1 MPMFATSDGT
11 KLYYEDTG
19 KGPTLVFCH
28 GLNSSHLAI
37 KNFIDEFRGEYRCIC
52 YDQRGHACS
61 ERPKR
66 HLNVKTLGRD
76 LHELLAFLG
85 VEKASVIGHSMGA
98 ATIFS
103 YVNQFGC
110 APFEKIVAVDMS
122 PYMRN
127 GPWHGGIGCGSW
139 TDEDFL
145 LDLDG
150 IFDDVGN
157 ATWRIVSRL
166 MNPALAASTPSSL
179 VGTMATAFGSGVDPF
194 VFAAFWYSL
203 FRTDQRS
210 AISKINA
217 PFQYIRPDTPLYGD
231 ETISFYREN
240 LRGSF
245 RLETG
250 FPGTTHTILQE
261 APQDVAARV
270 KPFLR
275 GEI

>member
-76 LHELLAFLG
+76 LHELLVFLG
-85 VEKASVIGHSMGA
+85 VKKASVIGHSMGA

-110 APFEKIVAVDMS
+110 APFDKIVAVDMS

-127 GPWHGGIGCGSW
+127 GPWHGGIGCGNW

-150 IFDDVGN
+150 IFDDIGK
-157 ATWRIVSRL
+157 ATWRIVSCL
-166 MNPALAASTPSSL
+166 MNPALAASTPSPL
-179 VGTMATAFGSGVDPF
+179 VDTMATAFGSDVDPF
-194 VFAAFWYSL
+194 VFAALWYSL
-203 FRTDQRS
+203 FRTDQRP
-210 AISKINA
+210 AISKINV

-240 LRGSF
+240 LRGAF

-250 FPGTTHTILQE
+250 FPATTHTILQE
-261 APQDVAARV
+261 APHEVADRV

-275 GEI
+275 DEI

>member
-37 KNFIDEFRGEYRCIC
+37 KNFIDEFHGEYRCIC

-66 HLNVKTLGRD
+66 HLNVNTLGRD
-76 LHELLAFLG
+76 LHELLVFLG

-127 GPWHGGIGCGSW
+127 GPWHGGIGCGIW

-150 IFDDVGN
+150 IFDDVGE
-157 ATWRIVSRL
+157 ASWRIVSRL
-166 MNPALAASTPSSL
+166 MNPSLAASTPSSL
-179 VGTMATAFGSGVDPF
+179 VGTMSTAFGSDVDPF

-203 FRTDQRS
+203 FRTDQRP
-210 AISKINA
+210 AISKINV
-217 PFQYIRPDTPLYGD
+217 PFQYIRPETPLYGD

-240 LRGSF
+240 LCGAF

-261 APQDVAARV
+261 APHEVADRV
-270 KPFLR
+270 KLFLR